1 MTSNSTSDEE
11 QQFLQATSTVG
22 QQETTN
28 ESQQRLVDA
37 GILETSGHYCGG
49 VEAQK
54 GEAASDV
61 SSLETAVDTLTSDMI
76 IVEQEDSKDLHD
88 DVSVRLNV
96 RHQLQYNYVY
106 NYYIVP
112 LSFEGSITVLKCVW
126 DRIQRL
132 LVDSLCIFPVKL
144 QTFLDIFVNYGISWT
159 PSGFQ
164 E

>member
-1 MTSNSTSDEE
+1 MACFQIPGGVESIGGVPSYINNIFGVAKAEGTGLKDMTSNSTSDEE
-11 QQFLQATSTVG
+11 QQFLQTTSTGG

-96 RHQLQYNYVY
+96 RHQLQYNYIY

-112 LSFEGSITVLKCVW
+112 LSFE
-126 DRIQRL
+126 RI
-132 LVDSLCIFPVKL
+132 
-144 QTFLDIFVNYGISWT
+144 
-159 PSGFQ
+159 
-164 E
+164 

>member
-11 QQFLQATSTVG
+11 QQFLQATSTGG

-28 ESQQRLVDA
+28 ESQQRSLVDA
-37 GILETSGHYCGG
+37 GILETSGHYCGS

-54 GEAASDV
+54 GEAASDM

-96 RHQLQYNYVY
+96 RHQLQYYYVY
-106 NYYIVP
+106 NYYIVL
-112 LSFEGSITVLKCVW
+112 LSFEGSVTVLKCVW

-144 QTFLDIFVNYGISWT
+144 
-159 PSGFQ
+159 
-164 E
+164 